1 MLPPREEINKGI
13 LKHVG
18 NRWRGYRH
26 ELKLQYKK
34 RDKTEEQ
41 VASVVPKGVVP
52 SQWAKLVRY
61 WFSDKCE
68 FLSTKGR
75 EARAGQS
82 HLHMTGSKSFAR
94 MRDEFD
100 VAAALVAH
108 APTSSSQHVAIENKV
123 FNELMYSDEDERFQ
137 PPVGCEFGVRKRK
150 MFGVEGELRRRGY
163 WPSGIS
169 AEAASFRQ
177 SQFLRVK
184 EEPKKSSYM
193 AADTSAEV
201 ERLNFA
207 MAAMSETNELM
218 QAQLQMQSK
227 QLKMQTQQ
235 LRMQSEQMEALQS
248 QLQQVTSLLTKF
260 GVMLHNGPIH
270 SASRGASHGGVDFAS
285 TQVPEDSGE
294 SSDGEYESSEWD
306 SE

>member
-1 MLPPREEINKGI
+1 
-13 LKHVG
+13 
-18 NRWRGYRH
+18 
-26 ELKLQYKK
+26 
-34 RDKTEEQ
+34 
-41 VASVVPKGVVP
+41 
-52 SQWAKLVRY
+52 
-61 WFSDKCE
+61 
-68 FLSTKGR
+68 
-75 EARAGQS
+75 
-82 HLHMTGSKSFAR
+82 
-94 MRDEFD
+94 
-100 VAAALVAH
+100 
-108 APTSSSQHVAIENKV
+108 
-123 FNELMYSDEDERFQ
+123 
-137 PPVGCEFGVRKRK
+137 

-285 TQVPEDSGE
+285 TQI
-294 SSDGEYESSEWD
+294 SSPHIIW
-306 SE
+306 

>member
-1 MLPPREEINKGI
+1 M
-13 LKHVG
+13 
-18 NRWRGYRH
+18 
-26 ELKLQYKK
+26 
-34 RDKTEEQ
+34 
-41 VASVVPKGVVP
+41 PKGVVP

-82 HLHMTGSKSFAR
+82 HLHTTGSKSFAR
-94 MRDEFD
+94 IRDEFD
-100 VAAALVAH
+100 AAAALVAQS

-137 PPVGCEFGVRKRK
+137 PPVGCEFGVSKRK

-169 AEAASFRQ
+169 AEAASFHQ

-207 MAAMSETNELM
+207 MAAMSETNGLM

-285 TQVPEDSGE
+285 SQVPEETGE
-294 SSDGEYESSEWD
+294 SSDGESESSEWD